1 MKTKTFITLNN
12 MKKTF
17 LAIAAVAMS
26 IAAQAATAK
35 WSANTV
41 NQVGTSD
48 KATGYLCVFIESSAY
63 SQANAAA
70 DIAAGNTDF
79 ATTYAKTGA
88 SKTTNNGAASASGW
102 GSYGNSESV
111 TGYLVI
117 FNASTIADA
126 TQAYVTAEATGT
138 TGASGQAATLA
149 FGSQATATSNA
160 SNWKTVGSGDSGAPE
175 PTSGLLLLVGAGIL
189 GLRRKR
195 A

>member
-1 MKTKTFITLNN
+1 
-12 MKKTF
+12 MKKLF
-17 LAIAAVAMS
+17 IVLAAMAMS

-63 SQANAAA
+63 SHDNAVAA
-70 DIAAGNTDF
+70 IAAGNTDF
-79 ATTYAKTGA
+79 ATTYAKAGA
-88 SKTTNNGAASASGW
+88 SKTTTSGAASASGW
-102 GSYGNSESV
+102 GAYGNSETV

-126 TQAYVTAEATGT
+126 TQAYVTAEASGT
-138 TGASGQAATLA
+138 TGAAGQQASLA
-149 FGSQATATSNA
+149 FGNQGTATSSA
-160 SNWKTVGSGDSGAPE
+160 SNWKTVGDAPE
-175 PTSGLLLLVGAGIL
+175 PTSAILLLMGGAML
-189 GLRRKR
+189 ALRRKR

>member
-1 MKTKTFITLNN
+1 
-12 MKKTF
+12 MKKLF
-17 LAIAAVAMS
+17 IILAAVAMS

-41 NQVGTSD
+41 NQVGTSN
-48 KATGYLCVFIESSAY
+48 KATGYLCVFIDSSAY
-63 SQANAAA
+63 SHDNAVA

-79 ATTYAKTGA
+79 ATTKAMSGA
-88 SKTTNNGAASASGW
+88 SKTTNNGAASATGW
-102 GSYGNSESV
+102 GNYGNGVDV

-138 TGASGQAATLA
+138 TGGSGQAATLA

-160 SNWKTVGSGDSGAPE
+160 SNWKTVGEGVPE
-175 PTSGLLLLVGAGIL
+175 PTSALLLLMGGAML
-189 GLRRKR
+189 ALRRKR